1 MNLAEPL
8 IENSASFPIPHLP
21 PRWGKAR
28 IGVLRVSTA
37 ILIMHALS
45 SAFIPS
51 AAAQS
56 DTLRV
61 LFYPPWNISK
71 LPMYMA
77 RDAGIFERNGLKL
90 TWTNLGSNDKLLAA
104 MKNGEADIV
113 VASANHIAH
122 NNASGG
128 PALRLVGNSG
138 FNYSAFFAD
147 AAYKSAADLKGKKI
161 GTGEPGSTPDQLTRL
176 ALRKLGIDPDK
187 DVTLIPFDEGRNT
200 DRVKS
205 LLGGAVAAMMITA
218 ETMYDLEK
226 TGEIKRLNRLSDHK
240 ELKIYAG
247 GGADYAIS
255 AALLKNRRDD
265 AKKFMSGICEGI
277 ALARKDQAKAGEFI
291 AKTGR
296 NLDAA
301 GIGYLYK
308 LYMADV
314 IPARPHL
321 KPDGIEL
328 ALQMIAPMFPGNRN
342 LNAAELIDATLV
354 PELEK
359 EGRCNY

>member
-1 MNLAEPL
+1 MTLAAL
-8 IENSASFPIPHLP
+8 LDTQTASSPASHLP

-28 IGVLRVSTA
+28 IGVLRVLPTMLLM
-37 ILIMHALS
+37 IALL
-45 SAFIPS
+45 SAFSAS

-61 LFYPPWNISK
+61 FFYPPWNISK

-77 RDAGIFERNGLKL
+77 RDAAIFERNGLKL
-90 TWTNLGSNDKLLAA
+90 SWTNPGSNDKLLAA
-104 MKNGEADIV
+104 IKNGEADIV

-147 AAYKSAADLKGKKI
+147 GTIKNAAELKGKKI

-200 DRVKS
+200 DRVKA
-205 LLGGAVAAMMITA
+205 LLGGSVAAMMITA
-218 ETMYDLEK
+218 ETMYDMEK
-226 TGEIKRLNRLSDHK
+226 SGAIKKVTRLTDHRQ
-240 ELKIYAG
+240 LKIYAG

-255 AALLKNRRDD
+255 AALLNSRRDD

-277 ALARKDQAKAGEFI
+277 SLARKDQAKAKEFV

-296 NLDAA
+296 NMDAA
-301 GIGYLYK
+301 GIDYLYK

-314 IPARPHL
+314 IPAKPYL
-321 KPDGIEL
+321 KPEGVDL
-328 ALQMIAPMFPGNRN
+328 ALQMTSALLPAV
-342 LNAAELIDATLV
+342 AAMKPEQLTDAALV

-359 EGRCNY
+359 EGRCSF

>member
-1 MNLAEPL
+1 MTSRHLKARFNVFP
-8 IENSASFPIPHLP
+8 NSPFP
-21 PRWGKAR
+21 RRRGKVR
-28 IGVLRVSTA
+28 IGVIPFTTVILAMIAAFVSFEKT
-37 ILIMHALS
+37 
-45 SAFIPS
+45 
-51 AAAQS
+51 AAAQP
-56 DTLRV
+56 DNLRV

-77 RDAGIFERNGLKL
+77 RDAGIFERNGLKM
-90 TWTNLGSNDKLLAA
+90 TWTNPGSNDKLLAA

-147 AAYKSAADLKGKKI
+147 ASIKNAAELKGKKI

-226 TGEIKRLNRLSDHK
+226 TGEIKKLKRLTDHK
-240 ELKIYAG
+240 QLKIYAG
-247 GGADYAIS
+247 GGADYAIA
-255 AALLKNRRDD
+255 AALLNNRRDD
-265 AKKFMSGICEGI
+265 AKKFMGGICEGI
-277 ALARKDQAKAGEFI
+277 ALARKDQVKAKEFV

-301 GIGYLYK
+301 GIDYLYQ

-314 IPARPHL
+314 IPAKPFL
-321 KPDGIEL
+321 KPEGVDLSIQMTA
-328 ALQMIAPMFPGNRN
+328 ALIPS
-342 LNAAELIDATLV
+342 AASMKPEQLVDAALV

-359 EGRCNY
+359 AGRCSF